1 MSKLKK
7 DRLDQMIEIA
17 LSYKQEGKEIKSN
30 ILFNRLREIILKPSI
45 YGLTF
50 ASLII
55 SCVFIPQIVT
65 SRNLVDINEIN
76 DLVTYGIIED
86 FWFSFFKNKRLENI

>member
-7 DRLDQMIEIA
+7 QRLDQMIEIA
-17 LSYKQEGKEIKSN
+17 LSYKQEVKELKSDT
-30 ILFNRLREIILKPSI
+30 LFNRLREMILKPST

-55 SCVFIPQIVT
+55 SCVLIPQIF
-65 SRNLVDINEIN
+65 SSKSLVDINEIN
-76 DLVTYGIIED
+76 DLVTYEIIED
-86 FWFSFFKNKRLENI
+86 F

>member
-1 MSKLKK
+1 MSKLQKE
-7 DRLDQMIEIA
+7 RLNQMIENA
-17 LSYKQEGKEIKSN
+17 LSYKQEVKTIKSN
-30 ILFNRLREIILKPSI
+30 FFYRRIKGLILKPNI

-65 SRNLVDINEIN
+65 SRYFVDVNEIN
-76 DLVTYGIIED
+76 DFVTYAIIED
-86 FWFSFFKNKRLENI
+86 L

>member
-7 DRLDQMIEIA
+7 QRLDQMIEIA
-17 LSYKQEGKEIKSN
+17 LSYKQEAKELKSN
-30 ILFNRLREIILKPSI
+30 TLFNRLRNMILKPSI

-55 SCVFIPQIVT
+55 SCALIPQIF
-65 SRNLVDINEIN
+65 SSKSLVDINEIN

-86 FWFSFFKNKRLENI
+86 F

>member
-7 DRLDQMIEIA
+7 QRLDQMIEIA
-17 LSYKQEGKEIKSN
+17 LSYKQEVKELKSN
-30 ILFNRLREIILKPSI
+30 TLFNRLREMILKPSI

-55 SCVFIPQIVT
+55 SC
-65 SRNLVDINEIN
+65 
-76 DLVTYGIIED
+76 Y
-86 FWFSFFKNKRLENI
+86 

>member
-7 DRLDQMIEIA
+7 ERLDQMIEIA
-17 LSYKQEGKEIKSN
+17 LSYKQEVKELKPKT
-30 ILFNRLREIILKPSI
+30 LFNRLSEMILQPSI

-55 SCVFIPQIVT
+55 YCAFIPQIFT
-65 SRNLVDINEIN
+65 SKNLVDINEIN
-76 DLVTYGIIED
+76 DLITYGIIED
-86 FWFSFFKNKRLENI
+86 L

>member
-7 DRLDQMIEIA
+7 QRLDQMIEIA
-17 LSYKQEGKEIKSN
+17 LSYKQEAKELKSN
-30 ILFNRLREIILKPSI
+30 TLFNRLRDMILKPSI

-55 SCVFIPQIVT
+55 SCVLIPQIF
-65 SRNLVDINEIN
+65 SSKSLVDINEIN

-86 FWFSFFKNKRLENI
+86 F

>member
-1 MSKLKK
+1 MPKFKK
-7 DRLDQMIEIA
+7 EHLDQMIENA
-17 LSYKQEGKEIKSN
+17 LKYKQEVTSTKPNTFFKKFKG
-30 ILFNRLREIILKPSI
+30 IIMKPNI

-50 ASLII
+50 ASFII

-65 SRNLVDINEIN
+65 SKSLVDINEIN

-86 FWFSFFKNKRLENI
+86 FEF

>member
-7 DRLDQMIEIA
+7 ERLNKMIENA
-17 LSYKQEGKEIKSN
+17 LSYKQELKTLKSN
-30 ILFNRLREIILKPSI
+30 NLYKRLKSIILKPNI

-65 SRNLVDINEIN
+65 SKSLVDINEIN
-76 DLVTYGIIED
+76 DLVTYGIIQD
-86 FWFSFFKNKRLENI
+86 L

>member
-7 DRLDQMIEIA
+7 ERLNQMIENA
-17 LSYKQEGKEIKSN
+17 LSYKQEVKTLKSN
-30 ILFNRLREIILKPSI
+30 SFNRRLKFLILKPNV

-55 SCVFIPQIVT
+55 SCVFIPQIFI
-65 SRNLVDINEIN
+65 SRNFVDINEIN
-76 DLVTYGIIED
+76 DFVTYVIIED
-86 FWFSFFKNKRLENI
+86 L